1 MWCINNDL
9 TKKVFKFNFK
19 GFDMKKGISLLLI
32 FVAGCASN
40 GDDNTQSSSSSPN
53 NWYAEH
59 KTPMHVGIAWK
70 GQEGSKELLETL
82 GSCDKTIT
90 ESDFATKYLAAVQ
103 ADAKN
108 AAAQADAKN
117 ASVQI
122 KNDLVNTRNALIKF
136 AARGDNS
143 STKCYLETLT
153 ESESILV
160 IRDATTGAEVAS
172 SSYEGR
178 DYEIAMKW
186 SKHTWMLEPTFN
198 EKTDELQAFEESV
211 YKIGVGV
218 NIVAKIYNAK
228 AGLDLTNLP
237 ALAFQ
242 IKNTETKGT
251 ISFNRIGING
261 KVTELIFPSAS
272 KDLSPETLAQAIS
285 GLQKIQILLYTD
297 DDIVLKPSVL
307 GYKNPN
313 LEINTKDRA
322 WLYIGHY
329 PDANQKLSEE
339 FKITASDNNL
349 TVANLL
355 GETITVKANR
365 SLRADRPRF
374 PSYSIP
380 KEKMFVSENCKLK
393 VLQLVSVGLD
403 KYWALVNKADE
414 DSCKAP
420 K

>member
-1 MWCINNDL
+1 
-9 TKKVFKFNFK
+9 
-19 GFDMKKGISLLLI
+19 MKKGILLLLI
-32 FVAGCASN
+32 FVAGCTSN
-40 GDDNTQSSSSSPN
+40 DNAQTKSESQH
-53 NWYAEH
+53 NWYNEH

-103 ADAKN
+103 ADA
-108 AAAQADAKN
+108 QN
-117 ASVQI
+117 ASVQT
-122 KNDLVNTRNALIKF
+122 KNDLANTRNALIKF

-143 STKCYLETLT
+143 STKCYLDTLT

-160 IRDATTGAEVAS
+160 IRDATTGAEVNASIAS

-186 SKHTWMLEPTFN
+186 SKHTWMLEPTYN
-198 EKTDELQAFEESV
+198 EKIDELQISDDSI

-307 GYKNPN
+307 GYTNPN
-313 LEINTKDRA
+313 LEINTEDSA

-329 PDANQKLSEE
+329 PDANQSLLNQYG
-339 FKITASDNNL
+339 ITAAANSIS
-349 TVANLL
+349 VANLL
-355 GETITVKANR
+355 GETITVSQNR
-365 SLRADRPRF
+365 SLRVDRPRF

-380 KEKMFVSENCKLK
+380 EQKMLVSANCELK
-393 VLQLVSVGLD
+393 VLQLVSVGFD
-403 KYWALVNKADE
+403 KYWALVSKANE
-414 DSCKAP
+414 DLCKAP
-420 K
+420 E

>member
-1 MWCINNDL
+1 
-9 TKKVFKFNFK
+9 
-19 GFDMKKGISLLLI
+19 MKKGILLLI
-32 FVAGCASN
+32 VFAAGCASN
-40 GDDNTQSSSSSPN
+40 GDDNSQSSSSAPN
-53 NWYAEH
+53 NWYNEH

-70 GQEGSKELLETL
+70 GQKGANELLQTL
-82 GSCDKTIT
+82 GTCDKTISET
-90 ESDFATKYLAAVQ
+90 QRAENYIEAVSYLNSVKNDKNKLKQ
-103 ADAKN
+103 AE
-108 AAAQADAKN
+108 
-117 ASVQI
+117 I
-122 KNDLVNTRNALIKF
+122 DLVNKKNALIKF
-136 AARGDNS
+136 AARGNNS
-143 STKCYLETLT
+143 STKCYLDTLT
-153 ESESILV
+153 ESESTLV
-160 IRDATTGAEVAS
+160 IRDATTGAEINSSIAS
-172 SSYEGR
+172 TSYDGR

-198 EKTDELQAFEESV
+198 EKLDELKAFDESV
-211 YKIGVGV
+211 YKVGVGV

-272 KDLSPETLAQAIS
+272 KDLSPETLSQAIG

-297 DDIVLKPSVL
+297 DDIVLKPTVL
-307 GYKNPN
+307 GYMNPN
-313 LEINTKDRA
+313 LEINTEDRA

-329 PDANQKLSEE
+329 PDANQMLSEQ

-355 GETITVKANR
+355 GETIKVTVNR

-374 PSYSIP
+374 PTYSIP
-380 KEKMFVSENCKLK
+380 KEKMFVSSGCTLK
-393 VLQLVSVGLD
+393 VLQLVSVGFD
-403 KYWALVNKADE
+403 KYWALVNKTDK